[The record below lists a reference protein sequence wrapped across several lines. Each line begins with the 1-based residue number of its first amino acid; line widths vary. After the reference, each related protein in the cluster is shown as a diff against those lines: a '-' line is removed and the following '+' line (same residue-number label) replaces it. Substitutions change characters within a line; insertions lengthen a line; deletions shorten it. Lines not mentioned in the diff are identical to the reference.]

1 MKATE
6 IKEMAKEL
14 VQDYFNMAIEE
25 WKDKW
30 FRTQN
35 LQSLTDAER
44 ELMGYL
50 ADVFTTYKQ
59 GEYTKEQAQSL
70 CDGYMANYENG
81 GKYD

>member
-14 VQDYFNMAIEE
+14 VQDYFSMSIED

-30 FRTQN
+30 FRAQR
-35 LQSLTDAER
+35 LTDADG

-50 ADVFTTYKQ
+50 ADVFITYKQ
-59 GEYTKEQAQSL
+59 DGYTKEQAQSL